1 MTEAYIFTLAQQ
13 TFTLILMLAAP
24 ILIVSLLVGLLV
36 SMFQAATQISEI
48 TLTFVP
54 KILAVALV
62 IALLGGWMAQQLLS
76 YTARLLSELPNLAP

>member
-24 ILIVSLLVGLLV
+24 ILLVSLLVGLLV

-76 YTARLLSELPNLAP
+76 YTTRLLSELPHLAP

>member
-13 TFTLILMLAAP
+13 TFTLILILAAP
-24 ILIVSLLVGLLV
+24 ILLVSLLVGLLV

>member
-76 YTARLLSELPNLAP
+76 YTAQLLSELPNLAP

>member
-1 MTEAYIFTLAQQ
+1 MTEGYIFTLTQQ
-13 TFTLILMLAAP
+13 AFNLTLLLAAP
-24 ILIVSLLVGLLV
+24 ILLVSLIIGLLV

-62 IALLGGWMAQQLLS
+62 LALLGGWMAQQLLG
-76 YTARLLSELPNLAP
+76 YTAHLLADLPRLAP

>member
-13 TFTLILMLAAP
+13 TFTLTLMLAAP
-24 ILIVSLLVGLLV
+24 ILLVSLLVGLLV

-76 YTARLLSELPNLAP
+76 YTARLLSELPNLVP

>member
-24 ILIVSLLVGLLV
+24 ILLVSLLVGLLV

-76 YTARLLSELPNLAP
+76 YTTRLLSELPNLAP

>member
-24 ILIVSLLVGLLV
+24 ILLVSLLVGLLV

>member
-13 TFTLILMLAAP
+13 TFTLTLMLAAP
-24 ILIVSLLVGLLV
+24 ILLVSLLVGLLV

>member
-24 ILIVSLLVGLLV
+24 ILLVSLLVGLLV

-54 KILAVALV
+54 KIVAVALV

>member
-13 TFTLILMLAAP
+13 TFTLILILAAP
-24 ILIVSLLVGLLV
+24 ILLVSLLVGLLV

-62 IALLGGWMAQQLLS
+62 VALLGGWMGQQLLS

>member
-13 TFTLILMLAAP
+13 TFTLTLMLAAP
-24 ILIVSLLVGLLV
+24 ILLVSLLVGLLV

-76 YTARLLSELPNLAP
+76 YTARLLSELPRLAP

>member
-13 TFTLILMLAAP
+13 TFTLILILAAP
-24 ILIVSLLVGLLV
+24 ILLVSLLVGLLV

-54 KILAVALV
+54 KIMAVALV